1 MKVSARKSCII
12 LIVIVAL
19 SHPRQGLRACDTW
32 VALPDATSSGCTLL
46 GKNSDRTNF
55 DCQPL
60 FLHPRAQWPAGSQ
73 IDLGRITI
81 PQVEE
86 TFATL
91 GSSPYWCWGYEEGIN
106 EHSVAIGNE
115 GIRNKVFAELLA
127 AQARGEEPAPGPTG
141 MDLIRLGLERGK
153 TAGEALDAITRLVE
167 QYGQFGSGLPSLP
180 AALGGYD
187 NSYIIADSRE
197 AWVLETA
204 GNHWVARRISR
215 GTTSISNTLS
225 IERDFDLTSEG
236 LVSYAVKKG
245 WWPSDKATA
254 FDFTKAYLDDSPTGS
269 GQRML
274 SLPRAR
280 CSSALLSDKEGNITL
295 RWMMGI
301 ARDRTS
307 EPTIDRDNTASSCV
321 AVLPTGDDRIPVFW
335 WCPSVPSN
343 SCYIP
348 FFVHGKELPK
358 WVSQAGT
365 FGRKITP
372 PSQAVPDQFSED
384 SFWWRFR
391 DLSDKVRESYSKRN
405 AVVRAA
411 FDLLEKEF
419 EAELPGVTGRALSL
433 RKQGR
438 MDEAAGALD
447 AFTAACFNQVLKK
460 VDALRRR
467 FEEEVVEV
475 PEKYKPYVGKY
486 LANFGPFKD
495 VEYTVL
501 MQNDRLAVDVPG
513 QRIYELKDPD
523 AEGKWYFVL
532 TDQIAVS
539 FDRNDSNQVNGM
551 SLYQAGFTFTLPR
564 IADKK

>member
-19 SHPRQGLRACDTW
+19 SHPRQGVRACDTW
-32 VALPDATSSGCTLL
+32 VALPDATSSGCTML

-60 FLHPRAQWPAGSQ
+60 FLHLRVQWPAGSQ

-106 EHSVAIGNE
+106 EHGVAIGNE

-141 MDLIRLGLERGK
+141 MDLIRLGLERGR
-153 TAGEALDAITRLVE
+153 TAREALDAITRLVE
-167 QYGQFGSGLPSLP
+167 QYGQFGSGLPCLP
-180 AALGGYD
+180 ATLGGYD

-204 GNHWVARRISR
+204 GNHWVARRISQ

-225 IERDFDLTSEG
+225 IESDFDLTSEG
-236 LVSYAVKKG
+236 LVNYAVKKG
-245 WWPSDKATA
+245 WWLSDKATA
-254 FDFTKAYLDDSPTGS
+254 FDFTEAYLDDSPTGS

-280 CSSALLSDKEGNITL
+280 CSSALLSDKQGNITL

-307 EPTIDRDNTASSCV
+307 KPTIDRDNTASSCV
-321 AVLPTGDDRIPVFW
+321 AVLPKGDDGIPVFW

-372 PSQAVPDQFSED
+372 PSQAVPDRFSED

-391 DLSDKVRESYSKRN
+391 DLSDKVRANYSKRN

-411 FDLLEKEF
+411 FDPLEKEF

-438 MDEAAGALD
+438 MDEAAGVLD
-447 AFTAACFNQVLKK
+447 AFTAACFSQVLKK

-475 PEKYKPYVGKY
+475 PEKSFRVH
-486 LANFGPFKD
+486 
-495 VEYTVL
+495 EYTRFDL
-501 MQNDRLAVDVPG
+501 LSND
-513 QRIYELKDPD
+513 
-523 AEGKWYFVL
+523 
-532 TDQIAVS
+532 
-539 FDRNDSNQVNGM
+539 
-551 SLYQAGFTFTLPR
+551 
-564 IADKK
+564 